1 MPAGKIVQQRLSQY
15 SALWLG
21 SFLVMLGLAAG
32 ASLVGKIAIVDVAD
46 ALLPGAFVLLGAATV
61 VAIVATAV
69 SSAGLGAK
77 SLVTALALLLVLP
90 LLWAPVLAILTVAA
104 VDGAVIEYSAAY
116 AGFRIAVSQLLYP
129 LVEQFAAGSMLATA
143 WAGFQILASIIGFLA
158 SALQVWR
165 VVKGMLEGRH
175 ELTDG

>member
-1 MPAGKIVQQRLSQY
+1 MQEGDSITIDAEARLLQLNVPDEELARRRAQWKPPAPRYTRGVLAKYARL
-15 SALWLG
+15 
-21 SFLVMLGLAAG
+21 
-32 ASLVGKIAIVDVAD
+32 
-46 ALLPGAFVLLGAATV
+46 
-61 VAIVATAV
+61 V
-69 SSAGLGAK
+69 SSASLGAK

-104 VDGAVIEYSAAY
+104 LDGAVIEYSTAY
-116 AGFRIAVSQLLYP
+116 AGFRIAVSQLIYP
-129 LVEQFAAGSMLATA
+129 LVEQFAEGSMLATA

-165 VVKGMLEGRH
+165 VVKGMLAGRL